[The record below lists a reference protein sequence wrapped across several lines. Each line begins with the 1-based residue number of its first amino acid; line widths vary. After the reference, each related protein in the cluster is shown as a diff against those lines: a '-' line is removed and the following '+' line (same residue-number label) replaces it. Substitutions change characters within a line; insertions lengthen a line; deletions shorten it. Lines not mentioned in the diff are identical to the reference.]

1 MPTNKRVV
9 QPIDEVIGARIKHL
23 RTTTTPK
30 PMTIDEFGKQMRERL
45 GQGWQPPAVMRVE
58 RGQQPMRFAELVAAA
73 DVFHCTVAEIVDTP
87 TPVHLGG
94 DGEGSIV
101 PRLDAVMGGA
111 DSIPESVI
119 FERFERAAE
128 ALNEQRHAE
137 ARYRNDIDA
146 VRRALAR
153 DDEVGKSVRARIA
166 ARAGGVVE
174 SLRAELEDLHADDIE
189 HARAVGAEPSPMWAP
204 IVPVVV
210 AAKDALDDTTLPAE
224 MWARRVPR
232 KNVRPS
238 ETAN

>member
-30 PMTIDEFGKQMRERL
+30 PMTIDEFGRQMRERL

-101 PRLDAVMGGA
+101 ARLDAVMGGA

-137 ARYRNDIDA
+137 ARYRNEIDA

-153 DDEVGKSVRARIA
+153 GDEVSESLRARIL
-166 ARAGGVVE
+166 ARGRGAVE
-174 SLRAELEDLHADDIE
+174 SLRVELEAMHAEDIE
-189 HARAVGAEPSPMWAP
+189 HARVVGAEPPPMWAP
-204 IVPVVV
+204 VVPLTV
-210 AAKDALDDTTLPAE
+210 AAKDALSDAPLPAE
-224 MWARRVPR
+224 IWAQGRAPR
-232 KNVRPS
+232 NRPS
-238 ETAN
+238 N